1 MADTRL
7 LAPFDGYVQE
17 VNIERYQDVRA
28 SQSVVS
34 FIDLSRLKIETYI
47 PENMAVALQR
57 QPDGL
62 FGYKLKFRF
71 DALGDKVYA
80 TDDVQVSKTTTTN
93 NLSFILTAILD
104 NRDDKLPGGM
114 SGTMSITFPEDSI
127 QEESPVF
134 IPQLAVCHRPATGT
148 FVWRLTESNRVEA
161 IPVTIGNLKRD
172 NKIEILSGLTTGD
185 KVVLSGHSF
194 LSEGQEVNIIK

>member
-1 MADTRL
+1 MFRSGQFFRKGELIAAIDDRDFKVRKEKAEAVYHQAETEFKRVATLYAKENISASTYEKAKADCAIAGLLMRRLQCVGDTRL

-71 DALGDKVYA
+71 DALGDKVYV

-93 NLSFILTAILD
+93 NLSLF
-104 NRDDKLPGGM
+104 
-114 SGTMSITFPEDSI
+114 
-127 QEESPVF
+127 
-134 IPQLAVCHRPATGT
+134 
-148 FVWRLTESNRVEA
+148 
-161 IPVTIGNLKRD
+161 
-172 NKIEILSGLTTGD
+172 
-185 KVVLSGHSF
+185 
-194 LSEGQEVNIIK
+194 